1 MSEQINQIPSN
12 NPQSQPTPQPAP
24 TPQPQSNGG
33 NGGFSFDYEKL
44 AQIITGRTS
53 SAEDAALKGY
63 FKQQGLSQ
71 QEVESAIAQYKQQ
84 KAANTPD
91 VGAMQ
96 TKLNAAQHQL
106 TAAKVENSATMI
118 AMELGLQPK
127 TVPYVLKMAD
137 LTKTVKDDGTID
149 EEAVKNAINKV
160 LEDVPALKPSNTG
173 SNGFIQ
179 VGANGKGDQTNNE
192 DALKKA
198 FGL

>member
-1 MSEQINQIPSN
+1 MSEPSNQNQNN
-12 NPQSQPTPQPAP
+12 NPQQNPQSTPAQSPQP
-24 TPQPQSNGG
+24 NGG
-33 NGGFSFDYEKL
+33 NGGFSFDYDKL

-96 TKLNAAQHQL
+96 TKLDAAQHQL

-118 AMELGLQPK
+118 AVELGLQPK

-137 LTKTVKDDGTID
+137 LAKTVKDDGTID

-179 VGANGKGDQTNNE
+179 VGAKGGGNQTNNE

>member
-1 MSEQINQIPSN
+1 MSEQINQTPSN
-12 NPQSQPTPQPAP
+12 NPQPQPAPQPAP

-179 VGANGKGDQTNNE
+179 VGANGEGNHTNNE